1 MGNSHTHLSG
11 RLQSCLS
18 SVVLKKRIWRRG
30 CVHIRL
36 LVSHFWLPDQSG
48 SHPNMLSLTS
58 HTFCQMICPYLWHL
72 NTFTVLWKMV
82 HATSQDAKML
92 IGSLSRMFVCHPLL
106 PPYAV
111 AQTLAHMFQLVTL
124 RAWVCVFLR
133 DTCLSVFIYISF
145 FSFYRGIQHQHSGE
159 AASHHWLSSCWVG
172 VPHRGG
178 CHHHRL

>member
-1 MGNSHTHLSG
+1 
-11 RLQSCLS
+11 
-18 SVVLKKRIWRRG
+18 
-30 CVHIRL
+30 
-36 LVSHFWLPDQSG
+36 
-48 SHPNMLSLTS
+48 MLSLTS

-92 IGSLSRMFVCHPLL
+92 IGSPSRMFVCHPLL

-124 RAWVCVFLR
+124 RAWVCVFLH

-145 FSFYRGIQHQHSGE
+145 FFLQRNTTPAFRRSCLSSLAQQLLGWCSSSR
-159 AASHHWLSSCWVG
+159 WLSSSSSVIGESVLTQSLLNCS
-172 VPHRGG
+172 
-178 CHHHRL
+178 LI